1 MKNFIEKFKE
11 KKLLKYQK
19 DKEKYQKM
27 SNDELE
33 IAYIDA
39 KTNDRFF
46 KIIGIVFIFLFSCL
60 VGTFFLGIEMLGFAK
75 IAYLIKDKTFE
86 ITDKFAY
93 GSPTITVLMVLFVI
107 VLISIFIYNGLMN
120 VREILIIKK
129 VRSEKITFLLEG
141 KVIGKKVIE
150 EKILINKNMK

>member
-1 MKNFIEKFKE
+1 MKKFIEKIKE

-19 DKEKYQKM
+19 DKEKFEKM
-27 SNDELE
+27 SEDELE

-39 KTNDRFF
+39 KTNNRFF
-46 KIIGIVFIFLFSCL
+46 KIVGIIFIFLFACFTE
-60 VGTFFLGIEMLGFAK
+60 TFFLTLRMLGLAK
-75 IAYLIKDKTFE
+75 MAYFIKDKTFE

-93 GSPTITVLMVLFVI
+93 GSPTITILMILFII

-129 VRSEKITFLLEG
+129 VRNEKITLLIEQTA
-141 KVIGKKVIE
+141 IGKKVIK
-150 EKILINKNMK
+150 EKVLINKNMK

>member
-19 DKEKYQKM
+19 DKEKYEKM

-33 IAYIDA
+33 LAYIDA

-46 KIIGIVFIFLFSCL
+46 KIIGVIIIFMFSCAI
-60 VGTFFLGIEMLGFAK
+60 GTFFLGIEMLGFAK
-75 IAYLIKDKTFE
+75 LFYLIKDKTFE
-86 ITDKFAY
+86 ITNEFAY
-93 GSPTITVLMVLFVI
+93 GSPTITILMILFVI
-107 VLISIFIYNGLMN
+107 FLISVFIYNGLMN

-129 VRSEKITFLLEG
+129 VRSEKITLLIQQTA
-141 KVIGKKVIE
+141 IGKKVIE
-150 EKILINKNMK
+150 EKVLINKNMK

>member
-19 DKEKYQKM
+19 DKEKYEKM

-46 KIIGIVFIFLFSCL
+46 KIIGVIMIFMFSCAI
-60 VGTFFLGIEMLGFAK
+60 GTFFLALRMLGLAK
-75 IAYLIKDKTFE
+75 MAYFIKDKTFE

-93 GSPTITVLMVLFVI
+93 GSPTITILMILFVI
-107 VLISIFIYNGLMN
+107 ILISIFIYNGLMN